1 MQRKKTNT
9 AKAPKPIIDRK
20 DTLRK
25 KVKQKQEEN
34 LKSNLVSSSGEEESE
49 EEVNFY
55 ASSLLTIP
63 VSSQRQ
69 NFQAYRRQKRKSS

>member
-9 AKAPKPIIDRK
+9 AKAPKPVIDRK

-34 LKSNLVSSSGEEESE
+34 LKSNLVSSSEEESE

-69 NFQAYRRQKRKSS
+69 NLQAHCRQKRKSS